1 MEKDILIGLVVVVL
15 FIWFYRKINTK
26 SADKISRK
34 PRETVTNNES
44 AVNRKK
50 SQPLG
55 SQKAPS
61 GFNVSKPVSDSD
73 TPAAGAPE
81 ALQEFN
87 LLMMNGLSP
96 AQHQATLQMLSYY
109 KKPHPLLSKLT
120 KGHLDQK
127 DLLELIKSD
136 AKITAKILFIVNSAR
151 FSVQQPIKDINHAIM
166 FLGVSV
172 VRGIAIE
179 FALKHSFEFKDD
191 KQNQAFEKI
200 WQASALAGSLCM
212 QLAKSIGKD
221 NSAELSTL
229 CLLFY
234 LGDLILLSA
243 NPEVADQ
250 YLKPQSF
257 LERLSFIQE
266 NYKTNTAII
275 GFNAA
280 NAWDLPDSMVKDIEF
295 GLLPF
300 VNQLVDK
307 RLTDN
312 DEVDVL
318 LCYLAC
324 RIAELSIF
332 QEQNDVTTMGILN
345 YSEAENAEFYYFNG
359 ILNDARFS
367 KFKHQLRANNFFVKA
382 NDIIDKHKAM

>member
-15 FIWFYRKINTK
+15 FIWFYRKLNTK
-26 SADKISRK
+26 SADKLSRK
-34 PRETVTNNES
+34 PRELVTNNES
-44 AVNRKK
+44 AVIRKK
-50 SQPLG
+50 SQHLG
-55 SQKAPS
+55 SQKAS
-61 GFNVSKPVSDSD
+61 LGFDINKPVTDSAN
-73 TPAAGAPE
+73 PAAGISE

-87 LLMMNGLSP
+87 LLMMKDLSP

-200 WQASALAGSLCM
+200 WQASALSGSLCM

-295 GLLPF
+295 GLLPL
-300 VNQLVDK
+300 VNQLADK

-332 QEQNDVTTMGILN
+332 QEQNDVTKMGILN

-382 NDIIDKHKAM
+382 NEIIDKHKAM

>member
-367 KFKHQLRANNFFVKA
+367 
-382 NDIIDKHKAM
+382 